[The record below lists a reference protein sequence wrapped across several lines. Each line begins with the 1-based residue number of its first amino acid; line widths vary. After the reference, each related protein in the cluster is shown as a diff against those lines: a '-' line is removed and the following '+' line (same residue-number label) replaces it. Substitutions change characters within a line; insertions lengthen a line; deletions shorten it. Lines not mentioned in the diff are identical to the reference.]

1 MSVLTLDELGRVQFP
16 EAIRQALGL
25 TQSSQL
31 TIELQNDRIILI
43 PVSIP
48 NELAQPSLQPISES
62 EGKLTRKG
70 GVLVIEGEI
79 EGNPDILNDIREERI
94 REQMGL

>member
-1 MSVLTLDELGRVQFP
+1 MSVLTIDELGRVQFP

-25 TQSSQL
+25 THSSQL
-31 TIELQNDRIILI
+31 TIELQNDRIVLI
-43 PVSIP
+43 PVSTP
-48 NELAQPSLQPISES
+48 HEVAQPSVQSIP

-79 EGNPDILNDIREERI
+79 EGNPDLLNDIREERI